1 MQLSKCAK
9 ALAPKAAE
17 VNLILGWTFH
27 SFDSEV
33 GALHEAYIRV
43 VKGSQP
49 TPPFTGVVWLVHGGA
64 IQAP

>member
-17 VNLILGWTFH
+17 INLILGWTFH

-33 GALHEAYIRV
+33 GDLYKAYIQM

-49 TPPFTGVVWLVHGGA
+49 TPPLTGVVWLVHGGA
-64 IQAP
+64 IRAP